1 MARHFATLY
10 ALLVIT
16 LVLSSWGQDQFLQSY
31 GHSQASTD
39 DQALSVIAHI
49 LKSRLQAEDKSH
61 WKAVVVATG
70 RSADVDLDLIA
81 ANEIDGGMTLTRLQG
96 GHVAYMQASGGESWA
111 LVQLDPDH
119 VLAMKSMTTS
129 HRSVAEWI
137 LTVIFYTI
145 IALVVMIWVWPISRD
160 LRILEKAAA
169 GFGNKNWS
177 FGVNIKPRSQ
187 VYSLAQTFRKMAT
200 RIDELIASHKDM
212 SNGVAHEIKTPL
224 SRMKFEIELAN
235 QSTPPEHIQRSLAN
249 IQDDIASIDS
259 LVTATLNYAI
269 LERADVSL
277 NIDDH
282 DFTILIPAIVD
293 LVRRDVPQTLKF
305 ETSVDTAATRVWCD
319 IHLFESLLKNLLYNA
334 TRFATSTVR
343 IAFAIRDEQ
352 YCLTVD
358 DDGKGIPEPEQQRVF
373 DSFVQLD
380 NDGNAKSGFGLGL
393 AIVKRIIKWH
403 GGTARVTKSELGGA
417 SFIMKWPTNV

>member
-1 MARHFATLY
+1 
-10 ALLVIT
+10 
-16 LVLSSWGQDQFLQSY
+16 
-31 GHSQASTD
+31 
-39 DQALSVIAHI
+39 
-49 LKSRLQAEDKSH
+49 
-61 WKAVVVATG
+61 
-70 RSADVDLDLIA
+70 
-81 ANEIDGGMTLTRLQG
+81 
-96 GHVAYMQASGGESWA
+96 
-111 LVQLDPDH
+111 
-119 VLAMKSMTTS
+119 
-129 HRSVAEWI
+129 
-137 LTVIFYTI
+137 
-145 IALVVMIWVWPISRD
+145 
-160 LRILEKAAA
+160 
-169 GFGNKNWS
+169 
-177 FGVNIKPRSQ
+177 
-187 VYSLAQTFRKMAT
+187 
-200 RIDELIASHKDM
+200 
-212 SNGVAHEIKTPL
+212 
-224 SRMKFEIELAN
+224 MKFEIELAN